1 MSWKQKTPRP
11 NWTRG
16 CDRCSSA
23 AEATGG
29 SRRMTASQ
37 LRIGGAASFWG
48 WFGSGRCSWFGGGW
62 CSWFGSGRCN
72 WFGGRWCNWIGG
84 GRCVC
89 SMCSVCSR
97 GGDSW
102 WGGDWRSRSWL
113 ATDEQGQ
120 RQQSEVLLH
129 GNLPQSSP
137 RSLCRVERRRQFR
150 PMVLSSRETHVLSC
164 GLSNSRERVEQKLFP
179 ENGGSFE
186 NTNDT
191 LQPIF
196 K

>member
-1 MSWKQKTPRP
+1 MSWKRKTPRP
-11 NWTRG
+11 NGTRG
-16 CDRCSSA
+16 CDCGSSDA
-23 AEATGG
+23 GASGG
-29 SRRMTASQ
+29 SRRVTASQ
-37 LRIGGAASFWG
+37 LRIGGSAASRFWSWGNWVGRWRNNRIRGRSNWLGGRWWCRFG
-48 WFGSGRCSWFGGGW
+48 WSRGGW
-62 CSWFGSGRCN
+62 CVSSAFVSSRGSG
-72 WFGGRWCNWIGG
+72 
-84 GRCVC
+84 
-89 SMCSVCSR
+89 
-97 GGDSW
+97 SW
-102 WGGDWRSRSWL
+102 WGDRRSGSWL